1 MRLDSFFDIE
11 KERLSAVMLQK
22 EITVCQDETF
32 HPETC
37 RVAIEPDSNFILLE
51 KYTNSRKAS
60 EWTESMEEAT
70 QGLLITVVQSTIDEG
85 KGILH
90 HVKSDLGV
98 LRSTP
103 WVAITFLFSVLF
115 WSFKYFVTGL
125 SVIAPH
131 GMSFFTC
138 DNPGT
143 IPPHVSDWA

>member
-1 MRLDSFFDIE
+1 MFVKKKWNKPSLRFDIE

-37 RVAIEPDSNFILLE
+37 RVAIEPNSNFILLE

-70 QGLLITVVQSTIDEG
+70 QGLLITVVQSTSDEG

-90 HVKSDLGV
+90 HGKSDLGDPMG
-98 LRSTP
+98 RDY
-103 WVAITFLFSVLF
+103 FSILCLILEF
-115 WSFKYFVTGL
+115 QIFCNRFKYYSPTR
-125 SVIAPH
+125 
-131 GMSFFTC
+131 
-138 DNPGT
+138 
-143 IPPHVSDWA
+143 HVVFYMR